1 MKIQKLRDMQAALML
16 SRSLLSELR
25 DNCNFDSPK
34 WHEYEKKVQNAD
46 EKCDEIRIFL
56 EEMRCCV

>member
-1 MKIQKLRDMQAALML
+1 MKIQKLTDMQAALML
-16 SRSLLSELR
+16 SRDLLSELR
-25 DNCNFDSPK
+25 DNYDRDSK
-34 WHEYEKKVQNAD
+34 EWHEYELKMQNAD